1 MLLDALRYG
10 LLGAYVF
17 VLAML
22 VLYGI
27 HRYYLVY
34 LYYRYRH
41 RRPRPAGR
49 FNDLPTVTVQLPV
62 YNERYVVER
71 LIDAICR
78 LDYPRDRLEI
88 QVLDDSTDDTS
99 EIARRTVARQRARGI
114 DIVYHHR
121 SDRRGFKAGALE
133 EGLRFAKGEFVAI
146 FDADF
151 IPPPD
156 ILKRTIHYFTDP
168 QVGVVQTRWAHV
180 NRDTSSLT
188 QGQAIFLDGHFM
200 IEQTA
205 RNRSGRFMSF
215 NGTAGIWRRQCI
227 IDGGGWE
234 HDTLTEDLDLS
245 YRAQMAGW
253 RMVFLPEVTVP
264 AELPVEMNAF
274 KTQQMR
280 WTKGG
285 IQVARKLLPRVLR
298 SRLPWSVKA
307 EAFFHLTAPSAY
319 FYMLALT
326 LLLFPA
332 LTIRFDQML
341 GNLWYAVLDLSLLW
355 IASCSASTFYMSSQ
369 REIYGHWR
377 DKVKFIPYMMSLGIG
392 MSLCNSVALFGG
404 LFGRRSEFVR
414 TPKFGEAATDN
425 RRWKR
430 RGYRGLRN
438 AMMPFFELL
447 LGFYFTVIVFLS
459 LHRRSIVSLPFL
471 IIFQF
476 GYVYVGLMSLLQRR
490 FGGAGRSAAVE
501 REQPAL
507 EETSPKAREEGVRP
521 LFPAGKGV

>member
-156 ILKRTIHYFTDP
+156 ILQRGLEHFEDDGVAAVQGYQDHVLNWDETPVTRVVRVSTISGYLVDFYARSLLGTLK
-168 QVGVVQTRWAHV
+168 QLTGFEQRATAHALME
-180 NRDTSSLT
+180 T
-188 QGQAIFLDGHFM
+188 
-200 IEQTA
+200 TA
-205 RNRSGRFMSF
+205 RPLRFVSRKFRPIPWDSFYTFLNFRSPSRDIF
-215 NGTAGIWRRQCI
+215 T
-227 IDGGGWE
+227 
-234 HDTLTEDLDLS
+234 TLTPLTS
-245 YRAQMAGW
+245 RVWNAARSSPMA
-253 RMVFLPEVTVP
+253 
-264 AELPVEMNAF
+264 
-274 KTQQMR
+274 
-280 WTKGG
+280 
-285 IQVARKLLPRVLR
+285 
-298 SRLPWSVKA
+298 
-307 EAFFHLTAPSAY
+307 
-319 FYMLALT
+319 
-326 LLLFPA
+326 
-332 LTIRFDQML
+332 
-341 GNLWYAVLDLSLLW
+341 
-355 IASCSASTFYMSSQ
+355 
-369 REIYGHWR
+369 
-377 DKVKFIPYMMSLGIG
+377 
-392 MSLCNSVALFGG
+392 
-404 LFGRRSEFVR
+404 
-414 TPKFGEAATDN
+414 
-425 RRWKR
+425 
-430 RGYRGLRN
+430 
-438 AMMPFFELL
+438 
-447 LGFYFTVIVFLS
+447 
-459 LHRRSIVSLPFL
+459 
-471 IIFQF
+471 
-476 GYVYVGLMSLLQRR
+476 
-490 FGGAGRSAAVE
+490 
-501 REQPAL
+501 
-507 EETSPKAREEGVRP
+507 
-521 LFPAGKGV
+521 